1 MEGHWRALQGGTRA
15 TCECVASS
23 KLVDGPTQEVST
35 PPHAPSVK
43 GPQSKKGGLPS
54 ELAHSRR
61 PTGLYQV
68 VVKQRD
74 DVSCCKEGY
83 LLKLKEMN
91 MDPEC
96 KVADS
101 KILPHILLKDRPRF
115 SGHRRAQS

>member
-1 MEGHWRALQGGTRA
+1 MKPYGSHVVRWKGIGEPVEREP

-61 PTGLYQV
+61 PTGWYQV

-74 DVSCCKEGY
+74 NVSCCKEGY
-83 LLKLKEMN
+83 LKLYEMLTFHVQRYS
-91 MDPEC
+91 E
-96 KVADS
+96 VT
-101 KILPHILLKDRPRF
+101 
-115 SGHRRAQS
+115 